1 MCSPFGVLLKSFL
14 LRRRVPGLESAS
26 PNTPFHSALAVSLFF
41 CSVVYIARDWKD
53 PQWLERDSSHRKTTK
68 EPVDFGIV

>member
-1 MCSPFGVLLKSFL
+1 
-14 LRRRVPGLESAS
+14 VPGLESAS

-68 EPVDFGIV
+68 EPFDSE